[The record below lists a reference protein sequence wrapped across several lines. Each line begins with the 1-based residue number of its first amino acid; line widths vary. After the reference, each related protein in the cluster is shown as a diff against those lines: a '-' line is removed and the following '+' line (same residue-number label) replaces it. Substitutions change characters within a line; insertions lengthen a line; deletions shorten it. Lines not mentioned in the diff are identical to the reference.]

1 MALWGSRDLSNN
13 APKYAVAGGVGVSAN
28 GQALFGNTQVS
39 AFATNLT
46 LGTFGVDTTEVDVA
60 VSSGSRNRPAH
71 AGWNLRKVGVG
82 PVLSISANTGSFSP
96 SGNVYLTFTGDTGAT
111 VANAQVFVNSATKR
125 ILSVVVND
133 GGLYSTTPSAVASGA
148 NVEFTITMGGRANRV
163 QMETLVAMGSMTDD
177 GSDDTL
183 FPDS

>member
-1 MALWGSRDLSNN
+1 MALWGSRDLQNN
-13 APKYAVAGGVGVSAN
+13 APKYAVAGGVGVAAN

-46 LGTFGVDTTEVDVA
+46 LGTFGVDTTEA
-60 VSSGSRNRPAH
+60 GISSGDGKKVAH

-82 PVLSISANTGSFSP
+82 PIVSISANTGSYSP
-96 SGNVYLTFTGDTGAT
+96 DGNVYLSFTGNDGAT
-111 VANAQVFVNSATKR
+111 VANAQIKVNSASKL
-125 ILSVVVND
+125 ILTVDVLN
-133 GGLYSTTPSAVASGA
+133 GGVYSTTPSAVAA
-148 NVEFTITMGGRANRV
+148 NANAIFTITMGGRANRV

-177 GSDDTL
+177 ASDDAL

>member
-46 LGTFGVDTTEVDVA
+46 LGTFGVDTTEAGISTGDGKKV
-60 VSSGSRNRPAH
+60 AH

-82 PVLSISANTGSFSP
+82 PVLSISANTNSFSP
-96 SGNVYLTFTGDTGAT
+96 DGNVYITFTGNDGAT
-111 VANAQVFVNSATKR
+111 PANAQVFVNSATKR
-125 ILSVVVND
+125 ILSVTVHD
-133 GGLYSTTPSAVASGA
+133 GGLYSTTPSADAANA
-148 NVEFTITMGGRANRV
+148 NVEFSIVMGGRANRV

-177 GSDDTL
+177 ASDDSL
-183 FPDS
+183 FPDL